1 MEKSKKAGD
10 FRMVAT
16 TFFGLESVL
25 AAELLKLGARDIQ
38 TLNRAVSFTGDE
50 GFLYKANLCL
60 RTALRVLR
68 PIHTFIVRNEEHLYD
83 EIKKMRWEEYISPKD
98 TFGIDAVLNS
108 SLFTHS
114 LYVAQ
119 RVKDAIVDR
128 FQARMGKRPSVDLAD
143 PTIRINVHIG
153 KDNVTVSLDS
163 TGESLHKRGYRKERN
178 IAPLNEVLAAGLV
191 AITGWD
197 PHFAL
202 IDPMCG
208 SGTIAI
214 EAALQAANI
223 PPGYFRLE
231 GVEKQIKGFAFMNWR
246 SFDADLWETILK
258 GVTGRIK
265 NGDFPIYA
273 SDLSPNVVKKAKE
286 NLKTAMVE
294 DMVKIQTANFI
305 DLAKPAS
312 KGIVIVNPP
321 YGERM
326 NKDELTILY
335 KSLGDTFKKN
345 WAGYDCWII
354 SSNMEALAS
363 IGLHPTRKV
372 KLYNGKL
379 ECSFRKFTIYE
390 GSKRSNE

>member
-1 MEKSKKAGD
+1 
-10 FRMVAT
+10 MVAT